1 MDNNKYTQ
9 LNPHEEENPT
19 EINPV
24 ETRLKQCGEHL
35 TELKNSMDTEYI
47 GVTPS
52 TRIILRASEL
62 IIDRHNKEFNSIL
75 KELVE
80 TFNNDENLKEPNSD
94 EVEPETITIP
104 KNSYLGYIVEKE
116 EKEGELNRTV
126 INEDTIENDDLFT
139 FKYWDYFSFYGNE
152 RLTLVKAVKKTT
164 GKEQITRSDINTFLD
179 PIIEM
184 TEGNFNI
191 LEDLETEINR
201 EIEHILKNEEEV

>member
-1 MDNNKYTQ
+1 MDNNKNIQ
-9 LNPHEEENPT
+9 LNPHEEEKPT

-80 TFNNDENLKEPNSD
+80 TFNNDENLKVPNCD

-104 KNSYLGYIVEKE
+104 KNSYIGYKITEIE
-116 EKEGELNRTV
+116 EEQKLAPTV
-126 INEDTIENDDLFT
+126 ITEDNIHNEDLFNIPYETNFYISDWNNTRENL
-139 FKYWDYFSFYGNE
+139 
-152 RLTLVKAVKKTT
+152 LKALKKET
-164 GKEQITRSDINTFLD
+164 GKETVTYSDLKYFIRDILD
-179 PIIEM
+179 EIEDNYGFIHD
-184 TEGNFNI
+184 EVNR
-191 LEDLETEINR
+191 ETEF
-201 EIEHILKNEEEV
+201 ILRTEEEV